1 MASKALVEGLQITHG
16 HILKCSRLRRARLG
30 VQPLLGLHKVKSKEG
45 KARFCFPIPCLVA
58 GDFSSGIMFCCH
70 KITPRGRRKCLRKE
84 KVHGLCFAI
93 QARVI
98 VALKLLNVLCLSSHE
113 SFLERAACES
123 GSLLSLPFLPQFLT
137 PFKCTP
143 VSVPESLTILI
154 HSRTPARASAHVLGY
169 CGHLTS
175 CLKRQVLKTLVSST

>member
-1 MASKALVEGLQITHG
+1 MAGKALVEGLQITHG

-45 KARFCFPIPCLVA
+45 KARFCFPTPCLVA

-70 KITPRGRRKCLRKE
+70 KITPRGRRECLRKE

-98 VALKLLNVLCLSSHE
+98 VALKLLNSVMSFFSRELSGAGR
-113 SFLERAACES
+113 L
-123 GSLLSLPFLPQFLT
+123 
-137 PFKCTP
+137 
-143 VSVPESLTILI
+143 
-154 HSRTPARASAHVLGY
+154 
-169 CGHLTS
+169 
-175 CLKRQVLKTLVSST
+175 